1 MASARLHARTQ
12 MVLHELI
19 EESRTR
25 TGKVIKNVHEALSIL
40 QVLVNLGIVAC
51 TVRKLNTETEE
62 TLPEAV
68 CANILDFV
76 VDVTPQ
82 PPPCVAVYFPLYR
95 FAWGFTPTRDLDIV
109 EVLKTQME
117 DEIRLTFDLALEY
130 TRLVSIQIQ
139 QESNQCL
146 SGCISLRLCFL

>member
-1 MASARLHARTQ
+1 

-25 TGKVIKNVHEALSIL
+25 TGEVIKNVHEALSIL
-40 QVLVNLGIVAC
+40 QVLVNLRIVAC
-51 TVRKLNTETEE
+51 TVMKLKTESEE

-68 CANILDFV
+68 CANILDFI

-82 PPPCVAVYFPLYR
+82 PPPCVTVYFPLYR

-109 EVLKTQME
+109 EVLKTQMK

-130 TRLVSIQIQ
+130 TKINFNTNSTRT
-139 QESNQCL
+139 
-146 SGCISLRLCFL
+146 